1 MKNLMKLS
9 LCVLSFTFLLTSCGE
24 SSMKGKWT
32 SSDMDRCTSDMISE
46 MKADSESEEMMEAA
60 GTSYEEFAACAC
72 EKVSE
77 IFDSYSIADADESM
91 TEEEAGMLILS
102 CFGDMEDLIRLG
114 LEMEEDEV
122 TTEEYGEGWSEELVT
137 AFLGGCIGDSP
148 DMEGYCTCVLEK
160 IMIDFDASDLD
171 YWGEEDYEALAEL
184 YSDCLELIS
193 Y

>member
-1 MKNLMKLS
+1 MKNLIKLS
-9 LCVLSFTFLLTSCGE
+9 FYLLSFTFLLGSCGGE
-24 SSMKGKWT
+24 SSTKGHW
-32 SSDMDRCTSDMISE
+32 SYSDMDRCTSDMISE

-72 EKVSE
+72 KKFAE

-91 TEEEAGMLILS
+91 TDEEAGMLILS

-122 TTEEYGEGWSEELVT
+122 TTDANSEGGWTEMVINEYMTEC
-137 AFLGGCIGDSP
+137 AIDP
-148 DMEGYCTCVLEK
+148 AMEGYCSC
-160 IMIDFDASDLD
+160 I
-171 YWGEEDYEALAEL
+171 LAEL
-184 YSDCLELIS
+184 IEKYTIEEASLLTEEDFANLDSFEDCLELIE